1 MAKGLEKFYEE
12 KFGTP
17 QSRGELYTGFFLII
31 VGFILAIAG
40 VIIFAMMS
48 KRTDLVSYNWRET
61 GGVIAALGPPAIL
74 VGISVTLPTKWT
86 MRILDGL
93 GILLTL
99 VATALFMVYY
109 PYRWNTATGHELWSI
124 VPYVAG
130 LAALLASTISSL
142 IGYYV
147 ARATAGLGGGGG
159 SAGGAESGDAYDIPD
174 SVIER
179 DIELAMRRYN
189 VSWGGEGADSS
200 SKNQIQF
207 DVKDDFAPGT
217 VIGGK
222 GTARTVTLDAPQV
235 DSATDKLRS
244 IRGTKGTTAIGTSEV
259 DASTEALLKFRAK
272 KQEQE
277 VAKANK
283 GFWQWLRRLFGGK
296 PKTKD
301 SLPGKANMKSGTSGG
316 KSGAQPTP
324 AKPGAKPPQQ

>member
-1 MAKGLEKFYEE
+1 MATGLEKFYED

-31 VGFILAIAG
+31 IGFILAITG

-48 KRTDLVSYNWRET
+48 KRTDLASYNWRET

-86 MRILDGL
+86 MRILDGI

-109 PYRWNTATGHELWSI
+109 PYKWNTATGHELWSI
-124 VPYVAG
+124 VPYVCG

-147 ARATAGLGGGGG
+147 ARATAGMGGGGGG
-159 SAGGAESGDAYDIPD
+159 SADAADYNYDIPD
-174 SVIER
+174 AVIER
-179 DIELAMRRYN
+179 DIELAMRRYS
-189 VSWGGEGADSS
+189 VSWGGEGAQSS
-200 SKNQIQF
+200 SKGSIQF
-207 DVKDDFAPGT
+207 GVNDEFAPGT
-217 VIGGK
+217 IIGGK

-235 DSATDKLRS
+235 DSATDKLRA
-244 IRGTKGTTAIGTSEV
+244 IRGSKGTTSMGTAEV
-259 DASTEALLKFRAK
+259 DATTAALLKFRQQ
-272 KQEQE
+272 KQQQE
-277 VAKANK
+277 VVKANK

-296 PKTKD
+296 AKTAPSGARPIGKASTKPVAPANSTPKTQK
-301 SLPGKANMKSGTSGG
+301 
-316 KSGAQPTP
+316 
-324 AKPGAKPPQQ
+324 

>member
-1 MAKGLEKFYEE
+1 MATGLEKFYED
-12 KFGTP
+12 KFGSP

-31 VGFILAIAG
+31 VGFILAIVG

-48 KRTDLVSYNWRET
+48 KRTDLTSYNWRET

-74 VGISVTLPTKWT
+74 VGISITLPTKWT
-86 MRILDGL
+86 MRILDGI
-93 GILLTL
+93 GIILTL
-99 VATALFMVYY
+99 VATGLFMAFY
-109 PYRWNTATGHELWSI
+109 PYKWNTATGHELWSI
-124 VPYVAG
+124 VLYVTG

-147 ARATAGLGGGGG
+147 ARATAGMGGGGGG
-159 SAGGAESGDAYDIPD
+159 SGEASYDNYDVPD

-179 DIELAMRRYN
+179 DIELAMRRYS
-189 VSWGGEGADSS
+189 VSWGGEGADSA
-200 SKNQIQF
+200 SKGGIQF
-207 DVKDDFAPGT
+207 GVQDEFAPGT

-235 DSATDKLRS
+235 DTATDKLRS
-244 IRGTKGTTAIGTSEV
+244 LRGTKGTTAIGTAEV
-259 DASTEALLKFRAK
+259 DASTNALLKFRQQ

-301 SLPGKANMKSGTSGG
+301 SLPGKAKPTAGGQSTPGKTS
-316 KSGAQPTP
+316 
-324 AKPGAKPPQQ
+324 AKPPQK